1 MSRPP
6 LLGKLI
12 DINARKED
20 DVKNY
25 YSQFLALA
33 QQAKEET
40 VSAQLSIESRYKIAG
55 SAVLDDK
62 DKNDSLIKIF
72 LFYCKIQLRYG
83 KEFPEIDIKHGVWT
97 FEDTVLFFRE
107 FGAIPTLLSM
117 EDVKFVWEMKDCDW
131 IASGDTTR
139 HMLSLDFENFKDFLI
154 RMALCAYH
162 KPGLKKLI
170 ISTNG
175 FMPKNSKII
184 ESFCSFLRLYDSDW
198 IQNFLR
204 TEGRDTQGFYNYRSA
219 GEKNLRLSA
228 AVTMDM
234 EARSLTQLD
243 YTERTLAPISTQS
256 IIGGIV
262 AARNGGK
269 NIFGE
274 KLKVPTTFAPARTTE
289 VVTPSLNR
297 NKALNDLNQSLVP
310 AQLMY
315 KIDNFDF
322 NKDDSSKSSA
332 DRAATAA
339 IEEDIREK
347 LKEMEIEEEDHFPEQ
362 PLPPAPHHNRDRDRD
377 RADELLRQGSIDSS
391 STLYN
396 YFENNPVVSHSQPM
410 LAVFR
415 DNSLNALKTAI
426 QQDYRPGL
434 VKLLSKYCY
443 PPRKAVE
450 TDISCTGGPFIDLGL
465 LTVGNQISI
474 LLKVTNSSGDVIGL
488 DTTTRDFDSDDT
500 KVVTYPKPLV
510 HGFTRNISVSFTV
523 QQPQKRS
530 VIAFIEVSVV
540 APRGGR
546 SVIIDCPVHYRV
558 DPLAT
563 KDSLPSCTR
572 ETLPHLL
579 TLKEYALTSSDKRI
593 DYKMQSL
600 SFERKKV
607 LEGSWATRNRTMA
620 SSSFPTTKN

>member
-139 HMLSLDFENFKDFLI
+139 HMLSLDFENFKDFFI

-256 IIGGIV
+256 IIGGKYYICSIEHSFNFF
-262 AARNGGK
+262 RS
-269 NIFGE
+269 IFIFS
-274 KLKVPTTFAPARTTE
+274 V
-289 VVTPSLNR
+289 
-297 NKALNDLNQSLVP
+297 LV
-310 AQLMY
+310 
-315 KIDNFDF
+315 
-322 NKDDSSKSSA
+322 SA
-332 DRAATAA
+332 
-339 IEEDIREK
+339 
-347 LKEMEIEEEDHFPEQ
+347 
-362 PLPPAPHHNRDRDRD
+362 
-377 RADELLRQGSIDSS
+377 
-391 STLYN
+391 
-396 YFENNPVVSHSQPM
+396 
-410 LAVFR
+410 
-415 DNSLNALKTAI
+415 
-426 QQDYRPGL
+426 
-434 VKLLSKYCY
+434 
-443 PPRKAVE
+443 
-450 TDISCTGGPFIDLGL
+450 
-465 LTVGNQISI
+465 
-474 LLKVTNSSGDVIGL
+474 
-488 DTTTRDFDSDDT
+488 
-500 KVVTYPKPLV
+500 
-510 HGFTRNISVSFTV
+510 
-523 QQPQKRS
+523 
-530 VIAFIEVSVV
+530 
-540 APRGGR
+540 
-546 SVIIDCPVHYRV
+546 
-558 DPLAT
+558 
-563 KDSLPSCTR
+563 
-572 ETLPHLL
+572 
-579 TLKEYALTSSDKRI
+579 
-593 DYKMQSL
+593 
-600 SFERKKV
+600 
-607 LEGSWATRNRTMA
+607 
-620 SSSFPTTKN
+620 